1 MVAVCIELE
10 NSGGGRGL
18 GVKIKSSGP
27 GQSVKKGLSQLVF
40 LVSFFFVFV
49 FVPVGKWVILRLM
62 MSQEL
67 KHFQRDAVKGA
78 FLSY

>member
-40 LVSFFFVFV
+40 LVSFFLFLF
-49 FVPVGKWVILRLM
+49 L
-62 MSQEL
+62 
-67 KHFQRDAVKGA
+67 FQ
-78 FLSY
+78 